1 MRIKQLNAM
10 STYYLCTAMQVLHIE
25 IQGGLEDTFPG
36 SWNRNHLLDPDANL
50 VSKEPSNLHDFGP
63 HSSDGTVNSLK

>member
-1 MRIKQLNAM
+1 
-10 STYYLCTAMQVLHIE
+10 MQVLHIE

-50 VSKEPSNLHDFGP
+50 VSKESSNLHDFGP
-63 HSSDGTVNSLK
+63 HSSDCTVNSLK